1 LILVIDDE
9 NAIREIAR
17 ETLNTFGYRVVVAS
31 DGAEAMAVF
40 AAHKDEVKLVITD
53 MMMPY
58 MDGPATIRAL
68 RRLAPKTPIIATSGL
83 KAEDKL
89 ADAAQL
95 GVRTFLP
102 KPYTAERLLKI
113 VAAVL
118 KEEWSES

>member
-1 LILVIDDE
+1 
-9 NAIREIAR
+9 
-17 ETLNTFGYRVVVAS
+17 
-31 DGAEAMAVF
+31 AMAIF
-40 AAHKDEVKLVITD
+40 AAHKNEVKLVITD

-68 RRLAPKTPIIATSGL
+68 RRLSPKTPIIATSGL

-102 KPYTAERLLKI
+102 KPYTAEKLLKT